1 MFKLSEN
8 VVSAIGLIILVSFL
22 FRYYLVDMVGVIGIV
37 AIAFI
42 LFYFYTHLFES
53 IVLKDFSVF
62 SKNIQTHLI
71 LLVLLIFL
79 IAATVIKS
87 TDPRNF
93 FRIAAI
99 FLSMYLVIKLVL
111 VEFYLRREVSE
122 DDKRQEAIRK
132 NLGK

>member
-62 SKNIQTHLI
+62 
-71 LLVLLIFL
+71 
-79 IAATVIKS
+79 
-87 TDPRNF
+87 
-93 FRIAAI
+93 
-99 FLSMYLVIKLVL
+99 
-111 VEFYLRREVSE
+111 
-122 DDKRQEAIRK
+122 
-132 NLGK
+132 